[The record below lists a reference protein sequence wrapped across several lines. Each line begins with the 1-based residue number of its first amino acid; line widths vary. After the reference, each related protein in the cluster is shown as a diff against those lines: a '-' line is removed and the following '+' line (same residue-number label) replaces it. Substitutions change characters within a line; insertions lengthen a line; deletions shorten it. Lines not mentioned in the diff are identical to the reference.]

1 MTTNMDRRLL
11 GRLHDY
17 FSKIENPSEYE
28 ISLLKCLT
36 IELQSFTISSVSR
49 EDLLGE
55 GFDISGITDGQ
66 MEYLASKMGDC
77 YSEGAYW
84 EDLRYNADTRLN
96 LPRIDDSLYVL
107 VEFPEDSS
115 LFENEEI
122 GYPCFNCEDNGA
134 RYVPIM
140 EYVKC
145 CQKYPDTNT
154 LFKPV
159 MWPESQNYLG
169 ETSIDALCEP
179 IEDEKGLAE
188 FGPQAIWV
196 PLCMLNEEKPASKY
210 DDVLEE
216 VRTKFADEIAEA
228 DANPDKW
235 YEVFVAD
242 ETGSTHSEES
252 GDTFEEA
259 VENFERIA
267 GEWGIDKTSIDIW
280 ENRESPNNILQIK

>member
-1 MTTNMDRRLL
+1 MDRRLL
-11 GRLHDY
+11 VRLHEH
-17 FSKIENPSEYE
+17 FSKIEKPSEE
-28 ISLLKCLT
+28 ETKLLADLT
-36 IELQSFTISSVSR
+36 AELPFFPITSVSR
-49 EDLLGE
+49 DDLLSE
-55 GFDISGITDGQ
+55 GFDISDVSDSD
-66 MEYLASKMGDC
+66 MEALARKMGDSC
-77 YSEGAYW
+77 CDNGYW
-84 EDLRYNADTRLN
+84 ESLDIIANQYLDI
-96 LPRIDDSLYVL
+96 PKIDEDNYVL

-115 LFENEEI
+115 YFENANI
-122 GYPCFNCEDNGA
+122 GYPCFNVEDNGA

-140 EYVKC
+140 DYIRHFGRCPK
-145 CQKYPDTNT
+145 TNT
-154 LFKPV
+154 LFLPV
-159 MWPESQNYLG
+159 MWPDSQNYLG

-196 PLCMLNEEKPASKY
+196 PLCMLNEEKTVSKY
-210 DDVLEE
+210 DDILEE
-216 VRTKFADEIAEA
+216 VRTKFAAEIAEA

-252 GDTFEEA
+252 GDTFDEA

-267 GEWGIDKTSIDIW
+267 DEWGIDKTSIDIW

>member
-1 MTTNMDRRLL
+1 MDRRLL
-11 GRLHDY
+11 VRLHNH
-17 FSKIENPSEYE
+17 FSKIENPSEKE
-28 ISLLKCLT
+28 KSLLADLT
-36 IELQSFTISSVSR
+36 AELPFFPITSVSR
-49 EDLLGE
+49 NDLLNA
-55 GFDISGITDGQ
+55 GFNPSDVTDEE
-66 MEYLASKMGDC
+66 MEQLANRLSESYTDYKFCDDLEIHADQYLEVPK
-77 YSEGAYW
+77 
-84 EDLRYNADTRLN
+84 
-96 LPRIDDSLYVL
+96 IDEKLYVL

-115 LFENEEI
+115 PFENEEI
-122 GYPCFNCEDNGA
+122 GYPCFNSEDNGA

-140 EYVKC
+140 EYVKRC
-145 CQKYPDTNT
+145 EKYPDTNT

-159 MWPESQNYLG
+159 MWPDSQNYLG

-196 PLCMLNEEKPASKY
+196 PLCMLNDEESESKY

-216 VRTKFADEIAEA
+216 VRTKFAAEIAEA

-252 GDTFEEA
+252 GDTFDEA
-259 VENFERIA
+259 IENFERIA
-267 GEWGIDKTSIDIW
+267 DEWGIDKTSIDIW